1 MREKIDLKDYSR
13 IKRIAQ
19 LASSQGSLNYTKCY
33 SIVLMAFL
41 VRRYGMEIN
50 EIPPEFRKTV
60 ELLIR
65 PNYMSSIHYL
75 NSIIYSKDKYA
86 KAITGAELDLT
97 SC

>member
-1 MREKIDLKDYSR
+1 MK
-13 IKRIAQ
+13 
-19 LASSQGSLNYTKCY
+19 
-33 SIVLMAFL
+33 
-41 VRRYGMEIN
+41 IN
-50 EIPPEFRKTV
+50 EIPPEFRRTV
-60 ELLIR
+60 ELLIK